1 MTIIQRIRRV
11 IGCAIALPGAHMWQ
25 PAFDEGREDKYE
37 NLRWSEKLGYKI
49 VHFGFCVVGG
59 MTEEDLE
66 EIGEKYENQD

>member
-1 MTIIQRIRRV
+1 
-11 IGCAIALPGAHMWQ
+11 MWQ

-37 NLRWSEKLGYKI
+37 NLRWSEKLGYNI

-66 EIGEKYENQD
+66 EIGKSTRIRIKD

>member
-11 IGCAIALPGAHMWQ
+11 IGCAIAFLGAHMWQ

-37 NLRWSEKLGYKI
+37 NLRWSEKLGYNI
-49 VHFGFCVVGG
+49 VNFGLCVVGG

-66 EIGEKYENQD
+66 KVGEKYENQN

>member
-11 IGCAIALPGAHMWQ
+11 IGYAIAFPGAHMCQ

-37 NLRWSEKLGYKI
+37 NLRWPEKLGCNI
-49 VHFGFCVVGG
+49 VTFGLCVVGG

-66 EIGEKYENQD
+66 EVGEKYENQN

>member
-11 IGCAIALPGAHMWQ
+11 IGCTIALPGAYMWQ

-37 NLRWSEKLGYKI
+37 NLRWSEKLGYNI
-49 VHFGFCVVGG
+49 VNFGLCVVGG

-66 EIGEKYENQD
+66 EVGEKYENQN

>member
-11 IGCAIALPGAHMWQ
+11 IGCAIAFPGAHMWQ

-37 NLRWSEKLGYKI
+37 NLRWLEKLGFNI
-49 VHFGFCVVGG
+49 VKFGLCVVGG

-66 EIGEKYENQD
+66 EIGEKYENQN

>member
-11 IGCAIALPGAHMWQ
+11 IGCEIAFTGAHMWQ

-37 NLRWSEKLGYKI
+37 NLRWSEKLGYNI
-49 VHFGFCVVGG
+49 VNFGLCVVGG

-66 EIGEKYENQD
+66 EVGEKYENQN

>member
-11 IGCAIALPGAHMWQ
+11 IGCAISLPRAYMWQ

-37 NLRWSEKLGYKI
+37 NLRWPEKLGYNI
-49 VHFGFCVVGG
+49 VNFGLCAVGG

-66 EIGEKYENQD
+66 EVGEKYENQN